1 MPSLHFETLQIH
13 AGQEEPERAFG
24 ARAVP
29 VYQTA
34 SYVFA
39 SCADAEARFALRAPG
54 CIYGR
59 LTNPT
64 QEALELRM
72 AALDG
77 GVGALATAS
86 GASAILLALQGLAPA
101 GSHIVAQRSV
111 YGGTYNLLASTMPR
125 QGVGTTFVDVS
136 RLDEVEAAI
145 TPETRAVYAETMGNP
160 CSDVA
165 DVEALARLAH
175 RHGLP
180 LVVDNTFATP
190 YLLRP
195 AELGADVVVYSA
207 TKFLAGHGTSL
218 AGIVVDAGSF
228 DFAASGRYP
237 WLTEPD
243 PSYHGT
249 SFVQLAGRAAFIAYL
264 RAQLLRDEGPCIS
277 PFNAFL
283 VLQGLETLSLRV
295 ERHVE
300 NALKVVA
307 FLRERPEVERI
318 RHPSLPGSPSHA
330 VYRRLFP
337 KGAGSIFLADLKG
350 GGAAARKFIDSL
362 RLFSLLANVADM
374 KSLAIHPASTTHAQM
389 PEAELAR
396 AGISQGSV
404 RLSIGCEHADD
415 IIADLRQAFEALGR
429 P

>member
-13 AGQEEPERAFG
+13 AGQTSPESAFG

-29 VYQTA
+29 IYQTT
-34 SYVFA
+34 SYVFS
-39 SCADAEARFALRAPG
+39 SCADAEARFGLKAPG

-64 QEALELRM
+64 QEVLERRM

-111 YGGTYNLLASTMPR
+111 YGGTYNLLASTLPR
-125 QGVGTTFVDVS
+125 QGVATTFVDAS
-136 RLDEVEAAI
+136 RLGEVEAAI
-145 TPETRAVYAETMGNP
+145 TERTRAVYVETMGNP
-160 CSDVA
+160 CSDVM
-165 DVEALARLAH
+165 DIEALAVLAH

-190 YLLRP
+190 CLLRP

-249 SFVQLAGRAAFIAYL
+249 SFAKLAGRAAFITYL

-300 NALKVVA
+300 NALKVVS
-307 FLRERPEVERI
+307 FLQGRPEVERI
-318 RHPSLPGSPSHA
+318 HHPSLPDSPSHA
-330 VYRRLFP
+330 LYERLFP
-337 KGAGSIFLADLKG
+337 RGAGSIFLVDLKG
-350 GGAAARKFIDSL
+350 GAEAARKFIDAL

-374 KSLAIHPASTTHAQM
+374 KSLAIHPASTTHAQV
-389 PEAELAR
+389 PEAELAK
-396 AGISQGSV
+396 AGISPGSV

-415 IIADLRQAFEALGR
+415 IIADLRQAFEALA
-429 P
+429 